1 MRSRSGHAGEFRR
14 TKPYHA
20 SVFLPLGTDRPR
32 RRPTLV
38 THALIASNAV
48 VFIAMV
54 LLAAFAPALHER
66 AMATLHLSRGSGAWS
81 WVTYA
86 FLHAGPVHLLGNL
99 LFLWVFGPNV
109 EDRIGRLG
117 FTAFYLVAAAAA
129 GLGHVAASPAPVVGA
144 SGAISAVT
152 GAYLVLFPRTHVRT
166 LIIFFFIGVFMI
178 PAWWF
183 IAFAIFWD
191 FVPMLRTGRV
201 SQVAY
206 EAHLA
211 GYGFGILVSVV
222 LLWTRAIQRE
232 PYDLFTIGRQAARR
246 RQFREVEHARRRE
259 REQAERRVKATAD
272 APPDPAAEAR
282 ARVSTAAASGDMAAA
297 AAAYRD
303 LLREFGDKPA
313 AVTLTR
319 RTQYDVANHLFAAG
333 DHATAAIA
341 YERFLGGYPS
351 DAEAPTVRLMLA
363 LINTRYLNDPVAARA
378 LLDGLHDALARD
390 EERTLARE
398 LLDELG

>member
-1 MRSRSGHAGEFRR
+1 MR
-14 TKPYHA
+14 PYHA
-20 SVFLPLGTDRPR
+20 TVFLPLGTDRPR

-38 THALIASNAV
+38 THALIAANAV
-48 VFIAMV
+48 VFIAMI
-54 LLAAFAPALHER
+54 LLAAASPALHER
-66 AMATLHLSRGSGAWS
+66 AMAALHLSRGSATWS

-109 EDRIGRLG
+109 EDRIGRVG

-166 LIIFFFIGVFMI
+166 LIIFFVIGVFMI

-183 IAFAIFWD
+183 IAFAIVRD
-191 FVPMLRTGRV
+191 FVPMLRSGGASRI
-201 SQVAY
+201 AY

-211 GYGFGILVSVV
+211 GYGFGIVVSLV
-222 LLWTRAIQRE
+222 LLWTRAIRRE
-232 PYDLFTIGRQAARR
+232 PYDLFSIGRQAARR
-246 RQFREVEHARRRE
+246 RQFHEVEHARRRA
-259 REQAERRVKATAD
+259 RVVAE

-282 ARVSTAAASGDMAAA
+282 ARVSMAAASGDMAAA
-297 AAAYRD
+297 ASAYRD

-319 RTQYDVANHLFAAG
+319 RTQYDIANHLFATG
-333 DHATAAIA
+333 DHATAVIA
-341 YERFLGGYPS
+341 YERFLSGYPA

-363 LINTRYLNDPVAARA
+363 LINTRYLNDPVAARTF
-378 LLDGLHDALARD
+378 LEGLDGALVRD

-398 LLDELG
+398 LMDELG

>member
-1 MRSRSGHAGEFRR
+1 VR
-14 TKPYHA
+14 PYHA
-20 SVFLPLGTDRPR
+20 AVFLPLGTDRPR

-38 THALIASNAV
+38 THALIAANAL
-48 VFIAMV
+48 VFIGML
-54 LLAAFAPALHER
+54 LLAAGSPALHER

-109 EDRIGRLG
+109 EDRIGRIG
-117 FTAFYLVAAAAA
+117 FTAFYLTAAAAA
-129 GLGHVAASPAPVVGA
+129 GLGHVASSPAPVVGA

-166 LIIFFFIGVFMI
+166 LIIFLFIGVFMI

-191 FVPMLRTGRV
+191 FVPMLRSGGASR
-201 SQVAY
+201 VAY

-211 GYGFGILVSVV
+211 GYGFGILVSVA
-222 LLWTRAIQRE
+222 LLWTRAIRRE

-246 RQFREVEHARRRE
+246 RQFREVEHATRRE
-259 REQAERRVKATAD
+259 RERAERRAVAAAH
-272 APPDPAAEAR
+272 APPDLAAEAR
-282 ARVSTAAASGDMAAA
+282 ARVSTAAASGDMAGAA
-297 AAAYRD
+297 SAYRD
-303 LLREFGDKPA
+303 LLREFGDKPG

-319 RTQYDVANHLFAAG
+319 RAQYDVANHLFASG
-333 DHATAAIA
+333 DQTTAAIA
-341 YERFLGGYPS
+341 YERFLAGYPN

-363 LINTRYLNDPVAARA
+363 LINTRYLNDPVTAKG
-378 LLDGLHDALARD
+378 LLDGLDGALTRE
-390 EERTLARE
+390 EERALARE
-398 LLDELG
+398 LMDELG

>member
-1 MRSRSGHAGEFRR
+1 M
-14 TKPYHA
+14 
-20 SVFLPLGTDRPR
+20 
-32 RRPTLV
+32 
-38 THALIASNAV
+38 THALISANAL
-48 VFIAMV
+48 VFIGMV
-54 LLAAFAPALHER
+54 LLGAGSPETHER
-66 AMATLHLSRGSGAWS
+66 VMGTLHLSRGSGAWS

-109 EDRIGRLG
+109 EDRIGRIG

-166 LIIFFFIGVFMI
+166 LIVLFFIGVFMI

-191 FVPMLRTGRV
+191 FVPLLRSGGASR
-201 SQVAY
+201 VAY

-211 GYGFGILVSVV
+211 GYGFGILLSVG

-246 RQFREVEHARRRE
+246 RQFREVEHERRRE
-259 REQAERRVKATAD
+259 REQAERRARAAAD
-272 APPDPAAEAR
+272 APPDPAAAAR
-282 ARVSTAAASGDMAAA
+282 ARVSTAASSGDMAGAA
-297 AAAYRD
+297 SAYRD
-303 LLREFGDKPA
+303 LLREFGDKPS

-341 YERFLGGYPS
+341 YERFLGGFPN

-363 LINTRYLNDPVAARA
+363 LINARYLNDPVAARTF
-378 LLDGLHDALARD
+378 LDGLDGALARD

-398 LLDELG
+398 LMDELG